1 MQCYAV
7 LVVWKL
13 LKFYVYFVR
22 CHETVSVC
30 VACRQRGIILV
41 LNMCVVTKWCFFL
54 CLYVYIVLFNVHT
67 HVVDCCS
74 DVVSYVSLIV
84 VVVGFVCCLV
94 NV

>member
-1 MQCYAV
+1 MWSRNGV
-7 LVVWKL
+7 
-13 LKFYVYFVR
+13 
-22 CHETVSVC
+22 
-30 VACRQRGIILV
+30 
-41 LNMCVVTKWCFFL
+41 FL

-67 HVVDCCS
+67 HVVDCCT